1 MPLAPPL
8 VYACVGALALAAALL
23 AVALRRRRAPDP
35 SLVGALRLAIDRT
48 AQRYARAASRRGEY
62 YFARGKLSGD
72 PATAAIASLGRLGA
86 VLDLGCGR
94 GQLSVLLLEL
104 GAAARVRG
112 VDWDPAKVAL
122 AARAAEG
129 LAAEFATADVRA
141 EEGEPADTVLLIDVI
156 HYFARAEQDALLRSA
171 AARVAPR
178 GRLLLREADLGRGLR
193 SLVTRGFEGIGTA
206 LRVNRGERVV
216 FRDVERELVPILAEA
231 GLACEVTPCWA
242 GTPFSNVL
250 LVASRPPEA
259 GAKGEL
265 APLAPGAARAI

>member
-1 MPLAPPL
+1 MPLVPPL

-23 AVALRRRRAPDP
+23 VVARLRRGRAPDA
-35 SLVGALRLAIDRT
+35 ALRLAIDRT
-48 AQRYARAASRRGEY
+48 AERYARAANGRGQY

-72 PATAAIASLGRLGA
+72 PATAAIAGIGRLGA

-94 GQLSVLLLEL
+94 GQLGVLLLEL
-104 GAAARVRG
+104 GAADRVRG
-112 VDWDPAKVAL
+112 LDWDPEKVAL

-129 LAAEFATADVRA
+129 LAAEFTTGDVRA
-141 EEGEPADTVLLIDVI
+141 AEGEPADTVLLIDI
-156 HYFARAEQDALLRSA
+156 LHYFSRSEQDALLRGA

-193 SLVTRGFEGIGTA
+193 SLITRGFEGVGTA

-216 FRDVERELVPILAEA
+216 FRDVERELVPILTDA
-231 GLACEVTPCWA
+231 GLACEVAPCWS

-250 LVASRPPEA
+250 LVAARPPEA
-259 GAKGEL
+259 LAEAEL
-265 APLAPGAARAI
+265 APLARGAARGK